1 MGSLKQKENQ
11 MSEDIQ
17 PILLRIGE
25 VCLRLG
31 MSRSSVY
38 REIHNGNLRAL
49 KIGKSLRIS
58 QDELARYVSSIPE
71 LVTALK

>member
-1 MGSLKQKENQ
+1 

-58 QDELARYVSSIPE
+58 QDELTRYVSSIPE